1 MGKVGAPPQ
10 SRSVLSAN
18 PNDTPISGTRDED
31 PLAKVA
37 GADPCSSIRAWSG
50 RRAVAAAL
58 DKGTIP
64 GGGRFPPLGWVTAGA
79 PDGLPLSSLDN
90 VSRPASVQPV
100 DSG

>member
-1 MGKVGAPPQ
+1 MDRVGAPPQ

-18 PNDTPISGTRDED
+18 PNDKPILGTRDED

-37 GADPCSSIRAWSG
+37 GADPCSSTRVWSG
-50 RRAVAAAL
+50 RRAVAGAL
-58 DKGTIP
+58 DRGMIP

-90 VSRPASVQPV
+90 VSSPPIK
-100 DSG
+100 